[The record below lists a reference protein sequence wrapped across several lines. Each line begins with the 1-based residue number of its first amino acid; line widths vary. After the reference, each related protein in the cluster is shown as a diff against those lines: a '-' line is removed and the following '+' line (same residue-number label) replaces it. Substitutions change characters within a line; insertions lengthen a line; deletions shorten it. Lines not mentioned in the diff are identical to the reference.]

1 MNWEAEYKRLQRKLE
16 KQKRKNAALEKRVRQ
31 LESKVADTTINLTRS
46 IEKSFEHVL
55 CNVRMVPVLGIGASS
70 KIVEFNVT
78 DAPKNKR

>member
-1 MNWEAEYKRLQRKLE
+1 MNWEHEYKRLHRRYE

-46 IEKSFEHVL
+46 IEKSFERVL
-55 CNVRMVPVLGIGASS
+55 CNVRMVPVLGISGGS

-78 DAPKNKR
+78 DAPKK